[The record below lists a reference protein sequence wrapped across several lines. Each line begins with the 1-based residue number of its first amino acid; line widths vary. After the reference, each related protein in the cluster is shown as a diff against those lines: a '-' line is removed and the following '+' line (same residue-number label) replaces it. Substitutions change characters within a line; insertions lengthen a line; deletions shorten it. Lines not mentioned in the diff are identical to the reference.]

1 MKYLLLFLLPLTLLS
16 CRKELDNPFLT
27 TSQTTY
33 EVQIISEV
41 NNVMLA
47 YERTD
52 LTWDTIWVNAPGV
65 RIRYNQLPEDN
76 VFRFAGIKQDSGYVT
91 AIGWLNENT
100 AFAVD
105 SSTREEMPNFSLQLQ
120 YNL

>member
-1 MKYLLLFLLPLTLLS
+1 MKYLLLLLLPLTLLS
-16 CRKELDNPFLT
+16 CRKELEYPFIDT
-27 TSQTTY
+27 TSTTY

-41 NNVMLA
+41 NNVLLA

-52 LTWDTIWVNAPGV
+52 LTWDTIWVNAPGI

-76 VFRFAGIKQDSGYVT
+76 VFRFVGVKRDSGYVK
-91 AIGWLNENT
+91 AIGWQNDAI

-105 SSTREEMPNFSLQLQ
+105 SSSREEMPNFSLLLN